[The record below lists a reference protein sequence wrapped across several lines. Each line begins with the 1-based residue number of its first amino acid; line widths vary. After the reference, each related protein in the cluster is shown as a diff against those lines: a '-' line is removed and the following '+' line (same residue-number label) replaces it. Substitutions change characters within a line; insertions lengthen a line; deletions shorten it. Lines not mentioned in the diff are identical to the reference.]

1 MATLASLKL
10 SGAVKPAHVSPV
22 QLRRNKLARRIWEQ
36 IELARAQQAGTTFA
50 PTKLRS
56 VVDRDTGVRRQVETH
71 KRVKPWWFT
80 ADNGKLAVSVRYGT
94 RVLELAKG
102 KWAVE
107 VAAEKELLPVLE
119 VLKAAVLDGE
129 LDAAIETASI
139 KLRSVFGK

>member
-129 LDAAIETASI
+129 LDAAIETASN
-139 KLRSVFGK
+139 KLRSAFGK

>member
-80 ADNGKLAVSVRYGT
+80 ADNGKLAVSVRYGP

-129 LDAAIETASI
+129 LDAAIETASN
-139 KLRSVFGK
+139 KLRSAFGK

>member
-22 QLRRNKLARRIWEQ
+22 QLRRNKLAKRIWEQ